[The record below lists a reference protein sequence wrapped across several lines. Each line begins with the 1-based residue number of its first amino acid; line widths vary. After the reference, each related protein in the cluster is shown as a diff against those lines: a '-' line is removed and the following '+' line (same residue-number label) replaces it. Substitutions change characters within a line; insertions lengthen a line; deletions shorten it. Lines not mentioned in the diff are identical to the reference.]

1 MLAMKYVY
9 GDYQDSSRHIM
20 FVLVCFISAILAVKE
35 YNIITQKEGI
45 KRLRDYSTEKNNL
58 LAEKN
63 KMLTVTMNNEIR
75 IATLSERNRIAREI
89 HDNVGHMLS
98 RAILQL
104 GAIMTVY
111 RKDTIYDN
119 LVPIKY
125 SLDTAMNNIRESVH
139 DLHKD
144 GFNVKE
150 TAESILSALGNYDID
165 PDFEAEIE
173 ALMEKKHYDM
183 VFTVN
188 YFALISNTCQ
198 KMGVKYVSW
207 TCDNPLISM
216 YHISVFNDCNYIFT
230 FDKTNYLEFKEMGV
244 KHIWYLPLAVDVDRI
259 DMILQKSEDS
269 VKYRGDIAFVGSLYE
284 RNSYDKIKNRLPE
297 YLRGYFDAVM
307 EAQLNISGANIVE
320 PMLTT
325 NILEQLQEYFQLEKS
340 EGSFSDLG
348 LIFQT
353 TVLGFKIAEIERRRA
368 LIELSKHYRV
378 NVYSNSD
385 VSDLLRIQYCGS
397 VDYWSEMPKV
407 FRMSKINL
415 NFTIPNIKSG
425 IPLRIWDVLGCGGFL
440 LTNYQAEI
448 PYYFKEGED
457 LVCFDGL
464 EDLCEKVG
472 YYLEHEEERK
482 RIAWNGYHK
491 VREKHSYIE
500 RIHTILDT
508 VAGEDA
514 K

>member
-1 MLAMKYVY
+1 M
-9 GDYQDSSRHIM
+9 HILM
-20 FVLVCFISAILAVKE
+20 YRWKA
-35 YNIITQKEGI
+35 YNY
-45 KRLRDYSTEKNNL
+45 RDIEQTFLLLGHTVDNIEQELGSYDVSPEFERVIEEK
-58 LAEKN
+58 
-63 KMLTVTMNNEIR
+63 IR
-75 IATLSERNRIAREI
+75 GT
-89 HDNVGHMLS
+89 
-98 RAILQL
+98 
-104 GAIMTVY
+104 
-111 RKDTIYDN
+111 
-119 LVPIKY
+119 
-125 SLDTAMNNIRESVH
+125 
-139 DLHKD
+139 
-144 GFNVKE
+144 
-150 TAESILSALGNYDID
+150 
-165 PDFEAEIE
+165 
-173 ALMEKKHYDM
+173 HYDM

-188 YFALISNTCQ
+188 YFPLISNVCERT
-198 KMGVKYVSW
+198 GVKYVSW

-216 YHISVFNDCNYIFT
+216 YHESVFHDCNYIFT
-230 FDKTNYLEFKEMGV
+230 FDKTNYLEFRGMGV
-244 KHIWYLPLAVDVDRI
+244 KHIWYLPLAVDTERMDALLGAPEEAGRWKAAQ
-259 DMILQKSEDS
+259 DPEMR
-269 VKYRGDIAFVGSLYE
+269 KYRGDVAFVGSLYE

-368 LIELSKHYRV
+368 LIELSKHYKV

-385 VSDLLRIQYCGS
+385 VSDLLQIQYCGS

-482 RIAWNGYHK
+482 RIAWNGYRK

-500 RIHTILDT
+500 RIRTILDT

>member
-1 MLAMKYVY
+1 M
-9 GDYQDSSRHIM
+9 HILM
-20 FVLVCFISAILAVKE
+20 YRWKA
-35 YNIITQKEGI
+35 YNY
-45 KRLRDYSTEKNNL
+45 RDIEQTFLLLGHTVDNIEQELGSYDVSPEFERVIEEK
-58 LAEKN
+58 
-63 KMLTVTMNNEIR
+63 IR
-75 IATLSERNRIAREI
+75 GT
-89 HDNVGHMLS
+89 
-98 RAILQL
+98 
-104 GAIMTVY
+104 
-111 RKDTIYDN
+111 
-119 LVPIKY
+119 
-125 SLDTAMNNIRESVH
+125 
-139 DLHKD
+139 
-144 GFNVKE
+144 
-150 TAESILSALGNYDID
+150 
-165 PDFEAEIE
+165 
-173 ALMEKKHYDM
+173 HYDM

-188 YFALISNTCQ
+188 YFPLISNVCERT
-198 KMGVKYVSW
+198 GVNYVSW

-216 YHISVFNDCNYIFT
+216 YHESVFHACNYIFT
-230 FDKTNYLEFKEMGV
+230 FDKTNYLEFRGMGV
-244 KHIWYLPLAVDVDRI
+244 KHIWYLPLAVDTERMDALLGAPEEAGRRKATQ
-259 DMILQKSEDS
+259 DPEMQ
-269 VKYRGDIAFVGSLYE
+269 KYRGDVAFVGSLYE

-320 PMLTT
+320 PMMTT

-368 LIELSKHYRV
+368 LIELSKHYKV

-482 RIAWNGYHK
+482 RIAWNGYRK

-500 RIHTILDT
+500 RIRTILDT

>member
-1 MLAMKYVY
+1 M
-9 GDYQDSSRHIM
+9 HILM
-20 FVLVCFISAILAVKE
+20 YRWKA
-35 YNIITQKEGI
+35 YNY
-45 KRLRDYSTEKNNL
+45 RDIEQTFLLLGHTVDNIEQELGSYDVSPEFERVIEEK
-58 LAEKN
+58 
-63 KMLTVTMNNEIR
+63 IR
-75 IATLSERNRIAREI
+75 GT
-89 HDNVGHMLS
+89 
-98 RAILQL
+98 
-104 GAIMTVY
+104 
-111 RKDTIYDN
+111 
-119 LVPIKY
+119 
-125 SLDTAMNNIRESVH
+125 
-139 DLHKD
+139 
-144 GFNVKE
+144 
-150 TAESILSALGNYDID
+150 
-165 PDFEAEIE
+165 
-173 ALMEKKHYDM
+173 HYDM

-188 YFALISNTCQ
+188 YFPLISNVCERT
-198 KMGVKYVSW
+198 GVKYVSW

-216 YHISVFNDCNYIFT
+216 YHESVFHDCNYIFT
-230 FDKTNYLEFKEMGV
+230 FDKTNYLEFREMGV
-244 KHIWYLPLAVDVDRI
+244 KHIWYLPLAVDTERMDALLGVPEEVGRWKVAQDPE
-259 DMILQKSEDS
+259 MQ
-269 VKYRGDIAFVGSLYE
+269 KYRGDVAFVGSLYE

-368 LIELSKHYRV
+368 LIELSKHYKV
-378 NVYSNSD
+378 NVYSNSN

-457 LVCFDGL
+457 LVCFDSL

-482 RIAWNGYHK
+482 RIAWNGYRK

-500 RIHTILDT
+500 RIRTILDT
-508 VAGEDA
+508 VACEDA

>member
-1 MLAMKYVY
+1 M
-9 GDYQDSSRHIM
+9 HILM
-20 FVLVCFISAILAVKE
+20 YRWKA
-35 YNIITQKEGI
+35 YNY
-45 KRLRDYSTEKNNL
+45 RDIEQTFLLLGHTVDNIEQELGSYDVSPEFERVIEEK
-58 LAEKN
+58 
-63 KMLTVTMNNEIR
+63 IR
-75 IATLSERNRIAREI
+75 GT
-89 HDNVGHMLS
+89 
-98 RAILQL
+98 
-104 GAIMTVY
+104 
-111 RKDTIYDN
+111 
-119 LVPIKY
+119 
-125 SLDTAMNNIRESVH
+125 
-139 DLHKD
+139 
-144 GFNVKE
+144 
-150 TAESILSALGNYDID
+150 
-165 PDFEAEIE
+165 
-173 ALMEKKHYDM
+173 HYDM

-188 YFALISNTCQ
+188 YFPLISNVCERT
-198 KMGVKYVSW
+198 GVKYVSW

-216 YHISVFNDCNYIFT
+216 YHESVFHACNYIFT
-230 FDKTNYLEFKEMGV
+230 FDKTNYLEFRGMGV
-244 KHIWYLPLAVDVDRI
+244 KHIWYLPLAVDTKRMDALLGAPEKAERRNATQ
-259 DMILQKSEDS
+259 DSEMQ
-269 VKYRGDIAFVGSLYE
+269 KYRGDVAFVGSLYE

-368 LIELSKHYRV
+368 LIELSKHYKV

-482 RIAWNGYHK
+482 RIAWNGYRK

>member
-1 MLAMKYVY
+1 M
-9 GDYQDSSRHIM
+9 HILM
-20 FVLVCFISAILAVKE
+20 YRWKA
-35 YNIITQKEGI
+35 YNY
-45 KRLRDYSTEKNNL
+45 RDIEQTFLLLGYTVDNIEQELGSYDVSPEFERVIEEK
-58 LAEKN
+58 
-63 KMLTVTMNNEIR
+63 IR
-75 IATLSERNRIAREI
+75 GT
-89 HDNVGHMLS
+89 
-98 RAILQL
+98 
-104 GAIMTVY
+104 
-111 RKDTIYDN
+111 
-119 LVPIKY
+119 
-125 SLDTAMNNIRESVH
+125 
-139 DLHKD
+139 
-144 GFNVKE
+144 
-150 TAESILSALGNYDID
+150 
-165 PDFEAEIE
+165 
-173 ALMEKKHYDM
+173 HYDM

-188 YFALISNTCQ
+188 YFPLISNVCERT
-198 KMGVKYVSW
+198 GVKYVSW

-216 YHISVFNDCNYIFT
+216 YHESVFHDCNYIFT
-230 FDKTNYLEFKEMGV
+230 FDKTNYLEFRGMGV
-244 KHIWYLPLAVDVDRI
+244 KHIWYLPLAVDTERMDALLGAPEEVRTAGAAHEGMKTAGTVPEEIGTAESVPAEIGKAGRRKAAQD
-259 DMILQKSEDS
+259 SEMR
-269 VKYRGDIAFVGSLYE
+269 KYRGDVAFVGSLYE

-368 LIELSKHYRV
+368 LIELSKHYKV

-385 VSDLLRIQYCGS
+385 VSDLLRIQYCGL

-457 LVCFDGL
+457 LVCFDSL

-482 RIAWNGYHK
+482 RIAWNGYRK

-500 RIHTILDT
+500 RIRTILDT
-508 VAGEDA
+508 VACEDA

>member
-1 MLAMKYVY
+1 M
-9 GDYQDSSRHIM
+9 HILM
-20 FVLVCFISAILAVKE
+20 YRWKA
-35 YNIITQKEGI
+35 YNY
-45 KRLRDYSTEKNNL
+45 RDIEQTFLLLGHTVDNIEQGLGSYDVSPEFERVIEEK
-58 LAEKN
+58 
-63 KMLTVTMNNEIR
+63 IR
-75 IATLSERNRIAREI
+75 GT
-89 HDNVGHMLS
+89 
-98 RAILQL
+98 
-104 GAIMTVY
+104 
-111 RKDTIYDN
+111 
-119 LVPIKY
+119 
-125 SLDTAMNNIRESVH
+125 
-139 DLHKD
+139 
-144 GFNVKE
+144 
-150 TAESILSALGNYDID
+150 
-165 PDFEAEIE
+165 
-173 ALMEKKHYDM
+173 HYDM

-188 YFALISNTCQ
+188 YFPLISNVCERT
-198 KMGVKYVSW
+198 GVNYVSW

-216 YHISVFNDCNYIFT
+216 YHESVFHDCNYIFT
-230 FDKTNYLEFKEMGV
+230 FDKTNYLEFRGMGV
-244 KHIWYLPLAVDVDRI
+244 KHIWYLPLAVDTERMDALLGAPEEAGRRNAT
-259 DMILQKSEDS
+259 QDS
-269 VKYRGDIAFVGSLYE
+269 KMRKYRGDVAFVGSLYE

>member
-1 MLAMKYVY
+1 M
-9 GDYQDSSRHIM
+9 HILM
-20 FVLVCFISAILAVKE
+20 YRWKA
-35 YNIITQKEGI
+35 YNY
-45 KRLRDYSTEKNNL
+45 RDIEQTFLLLGHTVDNIEQELGSYDVSPEFERVIEEK
-58 LAEKN
+58 
-63 KMLTVTMNNEIR
+63 IR
-75 IATLSERNRIAREI
+75 GT
-89 HDNVGHMLS
+89 
-98 RAILQL
+98 
-104 GAIMTVY
+104 
-111 RKDTIYDN
+111 
-119 LVPIKY
+119 
-125 SLDTAMNNIRESVH
+125 
-139 DLHKD
+139 
-144 GFNVKE
+144 
-150 TAESILSALGNYDID
+150 
-165 PDFEAEIE
+165 
-173 ALMEKKHYDM
+173 HYDM

-188 YFALISNTCQ
+188 YFPLISNVCERT
-198 KMGVKYVSW
+198 GVNYVSW

-216 YHISVFNDCNYIFT
+216 YHESVFHDCNYIFT
-230 FDKTNYLEFKEMGV
+230 FDKTNYLEFRGMGV
-244 KHIWYLPLAVDVDRI
+244 KHIWYLPLAVDTERMDALLGAPEEAGRRNATQ
-259 DMILQKSEDS
+259 DPEMR
-269 VKYRGDIAFVGSLYE
+269 KYRGDVAFVGSLYE

-368 LIELSKHYRV
+368 LIELSKHYKV

-457 LVCFDGL
+457 LVCFDSL

-482 RIAWNGYHK
+482 RIAWNGYRK

-508 VAGEDA
+508 VACEDA

>member
-1 MLAMKYVY
+1 M
-9 GDYQDSSRHIM
+9 HILM
-20 FVLVCFISAILAVKE
+20 YRWKA
-35 YNIITQKEGI
+35 YNY
-45 KRLRDYSTEKNNL
+45 RDIEQTFLLLGHTVDNIEQELGSYDVSPEFERVIEEK
-58 LAEKN
+58 
-63 KMLTVTMNNEIR
+63 IR
-75 IATLSERNRIAREI
+75 GT
-89 HDNVGHMLS
+89 
-98 RAILQL
+98 
-104 GAIMTVY
+104 
-111 RKDTIYDN
+111 
-119 LVPIKY
+119 
-125 SLDTAMNNIRESVH
+125 
-139 DLHKD
+139 
-144 GFNVKE
+144 
-150 TAESILSALGNYDID
+150 
-165 PDFEAEIE
+165 
-173 ALMEKKHYDM
+173 HYDM

-188 YFALISNTCQ
+188 YFPVISNVCERT
-198 KMGVKYVSW
+198 GVKYVSW

-216 YHISVFNDCNYIFT
+216 YHESVFHDCNYIFT
-230 FDKTNYLEFKEMGV
+230 FDKTNYLEFRGMGV
-244 KHIWYLPLAVDVDRI
+244 KHIWYLPLAVDTERMDALLGAPEKAGRRKAAQ
-259 DMILQKSEDS
+259 DPEMQ
-269 VKYRGDIAFVGSLYE
+269 KYRGDVAFVGSLYE

-320 PMLTT
+320 PMMTT

-368 LIELSKHYRV
+368 LIELSKHYKV

-482 RIAWNGYHK
+482 RIAWNGYRK

-500 RIHTILDT
+500 RIRTILDT

>member
-1 MLAMKYVY
+1 M
-9 GDYQDSSRHIM
+9 HILM
-20 FVLVCFISAILAVKE
+20 YRWKA
-35 YNIITQKEGI
+35 YNY
-45 KRLRDYSTEKNNL
+45 RDIEQTFLLLGHTVDNIEQELGSYDVSPEFERVIEEK
-58 LAEKN
+58 
-63 KMLTVTMNNEIR
+63 IR
-75 IATLSERNRIAREI
+75 GT
-89 HDNVGHMLS
+89 
-98 RAILQL
+98 
-104 GAIMTVY
+104 
-111 RKDTIYDN
+111 
-119 LVPIKY
+119 
-125 SLDTAMNNIRESVH
+125 
-139 DLHKD
+139 
-144 GFNVKE
+144 
-150 TAESILSALGNYDID
+150 
-165 PDFEAEIE
+165 
-173 ALMEKKHYDM
+173 HYDM

-188 YFALISNTCQ
+188 YFPLISNVCERT
-198 KMGVKYVSW
+198 GVKYISW

-216 YHISVFNDCNYIFT
+216 YHESVFHACNYIFT
-230 FDKTNYLEFKEMGV
+230 FDKTNYLEFRGMGV
-244 KHIWYLPLAVDVDRI
+244 KHIWYLPLAVDTERMDALLGAPEEVGRWKVAQDPE
-259 DMILQKSEDS
+259 MQ
-269 VKYRGDIAFVGSLYE
+269 KYRGDVAFVGSLYE

-368 LIELSKHYRV
+368 RIELSKHYRV

-482 RIAWNGYHK
+482 RIAWNGYRK

-500 RIHTILDT
+500 RIRTILDT
-508 VAGEDA
+508 VACEDA

>member
-1 MLAMKYVY
+1 M
-9 GDYQDSSRHIM
+9 HILM
-20 FVLVCFISAILAVKE
+20 YRWKA
-35 YNIITQKEGI
+35 YNY
-45 KRLRDYSTEKNNL
+45 RDIEQTFLLLGHTVDNIEQELGSYDVSPEFERVIEEK
-58 LAEKN
+58 
-63 KMLTVTMNNEIR
+63 IR
-75 IATLSERNRIAREI
+75 GT
-89 HDNVGHMLS
+89 
-98 RAILQL
+98 
-104 GAIMTVY
+104 
-111 RKDTIYDN
+111 
-119 LVPIKY
+119 
-125 SLDTAMNNIRESVH
+125 
-139 DLHKD
+139 
-144 GFNVKE
+144 
-150 TAESILSALGNYDID
+150 
-165 PDFEAEIE
+165 
-173 ALMEKKHYDM
+173 HYDM

-188 YFALISNTCQ
+188 YFPLISNVCERT
-198 KMGVKYVSW
+198 GVKYVSW

-216 YHISVFNDCNYIFT
+216 YHESVFHACNYIFT
-230 FDKTNYLEFKEMGV
+230 FDKTNYLEFRGMGV
-244 KHIWYLPLAVDVDRI
+244 KHIWYLPLAVDTERMDALLGAPEKPERRNATQ
-259 DMILQKSEDS
+259 DSEMR
-269 VKYRGDIAFVGSLYE
+269 KYRGDVAFVGSLYE

-448 PYYFKEGED
+448 PYYFKEGEN
-457 LVCFDGL
+457 LVCFDSL

-482 RIAWNGYHK
+482 RIAWNGYRK

-500 RIHTILDT
+500 RIRTILDT
-508 VAGEDA
+508 VACEDA

>member
-1 MLAMKYVY
+1 M
-9 GDYQDSSRHIM
+9 HILM
-20 FVLVCFISAILAVKE
+20 YRWKA
-35 YNIITQKEGI
+35 YNY
-45 KRLRDYSTEKNNL
+45 RDIEQTFLLLGHTVDNIEQELGSYDVSPEFERVIEEK
-58 LAEKN
+58 
-63 KMLTVTMNNEIR
+63 IR
-75 IATLSERNRIAREI
+75 GT
-89 HDNVGHMLS
+89 
-98 RAILQL
+98 
-104 GAIMTVY
+104 
-111 RKDTIYDN
+111 
-119 LVPIKY
+119 
-125 SLDTAMNNIRESVH
+125 
-139 DLHKD
+139 
-144 GFNVKE
+144 
-150 TAESILSALGNYDID
+150 
-165 PDFEAEIE
+165 
-173 ALMEKKHYDM
+173 HYDM

-188 YFALISNTCQ
+188 YFPLISNVCERT
-198 KMGVKYVSW
+198 GVKYVSW

-216 YHISVFNDCNYIFT
+216 YHESVFHDCNYIFT
-230 FDKTNYLEFKEMGV
+230 FDKTNYLEFRGMGV
-244 KHIWYLPLAVDVDRI
+244 KHIWYLPLAVDTERMDALLGVPEEVGRWKVAQDPE
-259 DMILQKSEDS
+259 MQ
-269 VKYRGDIAFVGSLYE
+269 KYRGDVAFVGSLYE
-284 RNSYDKIKNRLPE
+284 RNSYDKIKSRLPE

-368 LIELSKHYRV
+368 LIELSKHYKV

-500 RIHTILDT
+500 RIRTILDT

>member
-1 MLAMKYVY
+1 MHLLMYRWKA
-9 GDYQDSSRHIM
+9 
-20 FVLVCFISAILAVKE
+20 
-35 YNIITQKEGI
+35 YNY
-45 KRLRDYSTEKNNL
+45 RDIEQTFLLLGYTVDNIEQELGSYDVSPEFERVIEEK
-58 LAEKN
+58 
-63 KMLTVTMNNEIR
+63 IR
-75 IATLSERNRIAREI
+75 GT
-89 HDNVGHMLS
+89 
-98 RAILQL
+98 
-104 GAIMTVY
+104 
-111 RKDTIYDN
+111 
-119 LVPIKY
+119 
-125 SLDTAMNNIRESVH
+125 
-139 DLHKD
+139 
-144 GFNVKE
+144 
-150 TAESILSALGNYDID
+150 
-165 PDFEAEIE
+165 
-173 ALMEKKHYDM
+173 HYDM

-188 YFALISNTCQ
+188 YFPLISNVCERT
-198 KMGVKYVSW
+198 GVKYVSW

-216 YHISVFNDCNYIFT
+216 YHESVFHDCNYIFT
-230 FDKTNYLEFKEMGV
+230 FDKTNYLEFRGMGV
-244 KHIWYLPLAVDVDRI
+244 KHIWYLPLAVDTERMDALLGAPEEVRTAGAAHEGMKTAGTVPEEIGTAESVPAEIGKAGRRKAAQD
-259 DMILQKSEDS
+259 SEMR
-269 VKYRGDIAFVGSLYE
+269 KYRGDVAFVGSLYE

-368 LIELSKHYRV
+368 LIELSKHYKV

-448 PYYFKEGED
+448 PYSFKEGED
-457 LVCFDGL
+457 LVCFDSL

-482 RIAWNGYHK
+482 RIAWNGYRK

-500 RIHTILDT
+500 RIRTILDT
-508 VAGEDA
+508 VACEDA

>member
-1 MLAMKYVY
+1 M
-9 GDYQDSSRHIM
+9 HILM
-20 FVLVCFISAILAVKE
+20 YRWKA
-35 YNIITQKEGI
+35 YNY
-45 KRLRDYSTEKNNL
+45 RDIEQTFLLLGHTVDNIEQELGSYDVSPEFERVIEEK
-58 LAEKN
+58 
-63 KMLTVTMNNEIR
+63 IR
-75 IATLSERNRIAREI
+75 GT
-89 HDNVGHMLS
+89 
-98 RAILQL
+98 
-104 GAIMTVY
+104 
-111 RKDTIYDN
+111 
-119 LVPIKY
+119 
-125 SLDTAMNNIRESVH
+125 
-139 DLHKD
+139 
-144 GFNVKE
+144 
-150 TAESILSALGNYDID
+150 
-165 PDFEAEIE
+165 
-173 ALMEKKHYDM
+173 HYDM

-188 YFALISNTCQ
+188 YFPLISNVCERT
-198 KMGVKYVSW
+198 GVNYVSW

-216 YHISVFNDCNYIFT
+216 YHESVFHACNYIFT
-230 FDKTNYLEFKEMGV
+230 FDKTNYLEFRGMGV
-244 KHIWYLPLAVDVDRI
+244 KHIWYLPLAVDTERMDALLGAPEKAERWKVAQDPE
-259 DMILQKSEDS
+259 MQ
-269 VKYRGDIAFVGSLYE
+269 KYRGDVAFVGSLYE

-368 LIELSKHYRV
+368 LIELSKHYKV

-482 RIAWNGYHK
+482 RIAWNGYRK

-500 RIHTILDT
+500 RIRTILDT
-508 VAGEDA
+508 VAGADT

>member
-1 MLAMKYVY
+1 M
-9 GDYQDSSRHIM
+9 HILM
-20 FVLVCFISAILAVKE
+20 YRWKA
-35 YNIITQKEGI
+35 YNY
-45 KRLRDYSTEKNNL
+45 RDIEQTFLLLGHTVDNIEQELGSYDVSPEFERVIEEK
-58 LAEKN
+58 
-63 KMLTVTMNNEIR
+63 IR
-75 IATLSERNRIAREI
+75 GT
-89 HDNVGHMLS
+89 
-98 RAILQL
+98 
-104 GAIMTVY
+104 
-111 RKDTIYDN
+111 
-119 LVPIKY
+119 
-125 SLDTAMNNIRESVH
+125 
-139 DLHKD
+139 
-144 GFNVKE
+144 
-150 TAESILSALGNYDID
+150 
-165 PDFEAEIE
+165 
-173 ALMEKKHYDM
+173 HYDM

-188 YFALISNTCQ
+188 YFPLISNVCERT
-198 KMGVKYVSW
+198 GVKYVSW

-216 YHISVFNDCNYIFT
+216 YHESVFHDCNYT
-230 FDKTNYLEFKEMGV
+230 FDKTNYLEFREMGV
-244 KHIWYLPLAVDVDRI
+244 KHIWYLPLAVDTERMDALLGVPEEVGRWKVAQDPE
-259 DMILQKSEDS
+259 MQ
-269 VKYRGDIAFVGSLYE
+269 KYRGDVAFVGSLYE

>member
-1 MLAMKYVY
+1 M
-9 GDYQDSSRHIM
+9 HILM
-20 FVLVCFISAILAVKE
+20 YRWKA
-35 YNIITQKEGI
+35 YNY
-45 KRLRDYSTEKNNL
+45 RDIEQTFLLLGHTVDNIEQELGSYDVSPEFERVIEEK
-58 LAEKN
+58 
-63 KMLTVTMNNEIR
+63 IR
-75 IATLSERNRIAREI
+75 GT
-89 HDNVGHMLS
+89 
-98 RAILQL
+98 
-104 GAIMTVY
+104 
-111 RKDTIYDN
+111 
-119 LVPIKY
+119 
-125 SLDTAMNNIRESVH
+125 
-139 DLHKD
+139 
-144 GFNVKE
+144 
-150 TAESILSALGNYDID
+150 
-165 PDFEAEIE
+165 
-173 ALMEKKHYDM
+173 HYDM

-188 YFALISNTCQ
+188 YFPLISNVCERT
-198 KMGVKYVSW
+198 GVKYVSW

-216 YHISVFNDCNYIFT
+216 YHESVFHDCNYIFT
-230 FDKTNYLEFKEMGV
+230 FDKTNYLEFRGMGV
-244 KHIWYLPLAVDVDRI
+244 KHIWYLPLAVDTERMDALLGAPEEAGRWKAAQ
-259 DMILQKSEDS
+259 DPEMQ
-269 VKYRGDIAFVGSLYE
+269 KYRGDVAFVGSLYE

-482 RIAWNGYHK
+482 RIAWNGYRK

-508 VAGEDA
+508 VACEDA

>member
-1 MLAMKYVY
+1 M
-9 GDYQDSSRHIM
+9 HILM
-20 FVLVCFISAILAVKE
+20 YRWKA
-35 YNIITQKEGI
+35 YNY
-45 KRLRDYSTEKNNL
+45 RDIEQTFLLLGHTVDNIEQELGSYDVSPGFERVIEEK
-58 LAEKN
+58 
-63 KMLTVTMNNEIR
+63 IR
-75 IATLSERNRIAREI
+75 GT
-89 HDNVGHMLS
+89 
-98 RAILQL
+98 
-104 GAIMTVY
+104 
-111 RKDTIYDN
+111 
-119 LVPIKY
+119 
-125 SLDTAMNNIRESVH
+125 
-139 DLHKD
+139 
-144 GFNVKE
+144 
-150 TAESILSALGNYDID
+150 
-165 PDFEAEIE
+165 
-173 ALMEKKHYDM
+173 HYDM

-188 YFALISNTCQ
+188 YFPLISNVCERT
-198 KMGVKYVSW
+198 GVKYISW

-216 YHISVFNDCNYIFT
+216 YHESVFHACNYIFT
-230 FDKTNYLEFKEMGV
+230 FDKTNYLEFRGMGV
-244 KHIWYLPLAVDVDRI
+244 KHIWYLPLAVDTERMDALLGAPEKPERRNATQ
-259 DMILQKSEDS
+259 DSEMR
-269 VKYRGDIAFVGSLYE
+269 KYRGDVAFVGSLYE

-457 LVCFDGL
+457 LVCFDSL

-482 RIAWNGYHK
+482 RIAWNGYRK

-500 RIHTILDT
+500 RIRTILDT
-508 VAGEDA
+508 VACEDA

>member
-1 MLAMKYVY
+1 MTDRTGKKDKRM
-9 GDYQDSSRHIM
+9 DRSMHILM
-20 FVLVCFISAILAVKE
+20 YRWKA
-35 YNIITQKEGI
+35 YNY
-45 KRLRDYSTEKNNL
+45 RDIEQTFLLLGHTVDNIEQELGSYDVSPEFERVIEEK
-58 LAEKN
+58 
-63 KMLTVTMNNEIR
+63 IR
-75 IATLSERNRIAREI
+75 GT
-89 HDNVGHMLS
+89 
-98 RAILQL
+98 
-104 GAIMTVY
+104 
-111 RKDTIYDN
+111 
-119 LVPIKY
+119 
-125 SLDTAMNNIRESVH
+125 
-139 DLHKD
+139 
-144 GFNVKE
+144 
-150 TAESILSALGNYDID
+150 
-165 PDFEAEIE
+165 
-173 ALMEKKHYDM
+173 HYDM

-188 YFALISNTCQ
+188 YFPLISNVCERT
-198 KMGVKYVSW
+198 GVKYVSW

-216 YHISVFNDCNYIFT
+216 YHESVFHDCNYIFT
-230 FDKTNYLEFKEMGV
+230 FDKTNYLEFRGMGV
-244 KHIWYLPLAVDVDRI
+244 KHIWYLPLAVDTERMDALLGAPEGI
-259 DMILQKSEDS
+259 KTAES
-269 VKYRGDIAFVGSLYE
+269 VPEGTGEEKNREAAAVQDPEMQKYRGDVAFVGSLYE

-325 NILEQLQEYFQLEKS
+325 NILEQLQQYFQLEKS

-464 EDLCEKVG
+464 EDLCEKAG

-482 RIAWNGYHK
+482 RIAWNGYCK
-491 VREKHSYIE
+491 VRERHSYIE
-500 RIHTILDT
+500 RIRTILDT
-508 VAGEDA
+508 VACEAG

>member
-1 MLAMKYVY
+1 M
-9 GDYQDSSRHIM
+9 HILM
-20 FVLVCFISAILAVKE
+20 YRWKA
-35 YNIITQKEGI
+35 YNY
-45 KRLRDYSTEKNNL
+45 RDIEQTFLLLGHTVDNIEQELGSYDVSPEFERVIEEK
-58 LAEKN
+58 
-63 KMLTVTMNNEIR
+63 IR
-75 IATLSERNRIAREI
+75 GT
-89 HDNVGHMLS
+89 
-98 RAILQL
+98 
-104 GAIMTVY
+104 
-111 RKDTIYDN
+111 
-119 LVPIKY
+119 
-125 SLDTAMNNIRESVH
+125 
-139 DLHKD
+139 
-144 GFNVKE
+144 
-150 TAESILSALGNYDID
+150 
-165 PDFEAEIE
+165 
-173 ALMEKKHYDM
+173 HYDM

-188 YFALISNTCQ
+188 YFPLISNVCERT
-198 KMGVKYVSW
+198 GVKYVSW

-216 YHISVFNDCNYIFT
+216 YHESVFHACNYIFT
-230 FDKTNYLEFKEMGV
+230 FDKTNYLEFRGMGV
-244 KHIWYLPLAVDVDRI
+244 KHIWYLPLAVDTERMDALLGAPEEAGRWKAAQ
-259 DMILQKSEDS
+259 DPEMR
-269 VKYRGDIAFVGSLYE
+269 KYRGDVAFVGSLYE

-457 LVCFDGL
+457 LVCFDSL

-472 YYLEHEEERK
+472 YYLDHEEERK
-482 RIAWNGYHK
+482 RIAWNGYRK

>member
-1 MLAMKYVY
+1 M
-9 GDYQDSSRHIM
+9 HILM
-20 FVLVCFISAILAVKE
+20 YRWKA
-35 YNIITQKEGI
+35 YNY
-45 KRLRDYSTEKNNL
+45 RDIEQTFLLLGHTVDNIEQELGSYDVSPEFERVIEEK
-58 LAEKN
+58 
-63 KMLTVTMNNEIR
+63 IR
-75 IATLSERNRIAREI
+75 GT
-89 HDNVGHMLS
+89 
-98 RAILQL
+98 
-104 GAIMTVY
+104 
-111 RKDTIYDN
+111 
-119 LVPIKY
+119 
-125 SLDTAMNNIRESVH
+125 
-139 DLHKD
+139 
-144 GFNVKE
+144 
-150 TAESILSALGNYDID
+150 
-165 PDFEAEIE
+165 
-173 ALMEKKHYDM
+173 HYDM

-188 YFALISNTCQ
+188 YFPLISNVCERT
-198 KMGVKYVSW
+198 GVKYVSW

-216 YHISVFNDCNYIFT
+216 YHESVFHACNYIFT
-230 FDKTNYLEFKEMGV
+230 FDKTNYLEFRGMGV
-244 KHIWYLPLAVDVDRI
+244 KHIWYLPLAVDTERMDALLGAPEKPERRNATQ
-259 DMILQKSEDS
+259 DSEMR
-269 VKYRGDIAFVGSLYE
+269 KYRGDVAFVGSLYE

-348 LIFQT
+348 LILQT

>member
-1 MLAMKYVY
+1 M
-9 GDYQDSSRHIM
+9 HILM
-20 FVLVCFISAILAVKE
+20 YRWKA
-35 YNIITQKEGI
+35 YNY
-45 KRLRDYSTEKNNL
+45 RDIEQTFLLLGHTVDNIEQELGSYDVSPEFERVIEEK
-58 LAEKN
+58 
-63 KMLTVTMNNEIR
+63 IR
-75 IATLSERNRIAREI
+75 GT
-89 HDNVGHMLS
+89 
-98 RAILQL
+98 
-104 GAIMTVY
+104 
-111 RKDTIYDN
+111 
-119 LVPIKY
+119 
-125 SLDTAMNNIRESVH
+125 
-139 DLHKD
+139 
-144 GFNVKE
+144 
-150 TAESILSALGNYDID
+150 
-165 PDFEAEIE
+165 
-173 ALMEKKHYDM
+173 HYDM

-188 YFALISNTCQ
+188 YFPLISNVCERT
-198 KMGVKYVSW
+198 GVKYISW

-216 YHISVFNDCNYIFT
+216 YHESVFHACNYIFT
-230 FDKTNYLEFKEMGV
+230 FDKTNYLEFRGMGV
-244 KHIWYLPLAVDVDRI
+244 KHIWYLPLAVDTERMDALLGAPEEAGRWKAAQ
-259 DMILQKSEDS
+259 DPEMR
-269 VKYRGDIAFVGSLYE
+269 KYRGDVAFVGSLYE

-385 VSDLLRIQYCGS
+385 VSDLLRIQYCGA

>member
-1 MLAMKYVY
+1 M
-9 GDYQDSSRHIM
+9 HILM
-20 FVLVCFISAILAVKE
+20 YRWKA
-35 YNIITQKEGI
+35 YNY
-45 KRLRDYSTEKNNL
+45 RDIEQTFLLLGHTVDNIEQELGSYDVSPEFERVIEEK
-58 LAEKN
+58 
-63 KMLTVTMNNEIR
+63 IR
-75 IATLSERNRIAREI
+75 GT
-89 HDNVGHMLS
+89 
-98 RAILQL
+98 
-104 GAIMTVY
+104 
-111 RKDTIYDN
+111 
-119 LVPIKY
+119 
-125 SLDTAMNNIRESVH
+125 
-139 DLHKD
+139 
-144 GFNVKE
+144 
-150 TAESILSALGNYDID
+150 
-165 PDFEAEIE
+165 
-173 ALMEKKHYDM
+173 HYDM

-188 YFALISNTCQ
+188 YFPLISNVCERT
-198 KMGVKYVSW
+198 GVNYVSW

-216 YHISVFNDCNYIFT
+216 YHESVFHDCNYIFT
-230 FDKTNYLEFKEMGV
+230 FDKTNYLEFRGMGV
-244 KHIWYLPLAVDVDRI
+244 KHIWYLPLAVDTERMDALLGAPEKAGRRKVAQDPE
-259 DMILQKSEDS
+259 MQ
-269 VKYRGDIAFVGSLYE
+269 KYRGDVAFVGSLYE

-482 RIAWNGYHK
+482 RIAWNGYRK

-500 RIHTILDT
+500 RIRTILDT

>member
-1 MLAMKYVY
+1 M
-9 GDYQDSSRHIM
+9 HILM
-20 FVLVCFISAILAVKE
+20 YRWKA
-35 YNIITQKEGI
+35 YNY
-45 KRLRDYSTEKNNL
+45 RDIEQTFLLLGHTVDNIEQELGSYDVSPEFERVIEEK
-58 LAEKN
+58 
-63 KMLTVTMNNEIR
+63 IR
-75 IATLSERNRIAREI
+75 GT
-89 HDNVGHMLS
+89 
-98 RAILQL
+98 
-104 GAIMTVY
+104 
-111 RKDTIYDN
+111 
-119 LVPIKY
+119 
-125 SLDTAMNNIRESVH
+125 
-139 DLHKD
+139 
-144 GFNVKE
+144 
-150 TAESILSALGNYDID
+150 
-165 PDFEAEIE
+165 
-173 ALMEKKHYDM
+173 HYDM

-188 YFALISNTCQ
+188 YFPLISNVCERT
-198 KMGVKYVSW
+198 GVKYVSW

-216 YHISVFNDCNYIFT
+216 YHESVFHACNYIFT
-230 FDKTNYLEFKEMGV
+230 FDKTNYLEFRGMGV
-244 KHIWYLPLAVDVDRI
+244 KHIWYLPLAVDTERMDALLGAPEKPERRNATQ
-259 DMILQKSEDS
+259 DSEMR
-269 VKYRGDIAFVGSLYE
+269 KYRGDVAFVGSLYE

-368 LIELSKHYRV
+368 LIELSKHYKV

-457 LVCFDGL
+457 LVCFDSL

-482 RIAWNGYHK
+482 RIAWNGYRK
-491 VREKHSYIE
+491 VREKHTYIE

-508 VAGEDA
+508 VACEDA

>member
-1 MLAMKYVY
+1 M
-9 GDYQDSSRHIM
+9 HILM
-20 FVLVCFISAILAVKE
+20 YRWKA
-35 YNIITQKEGI
+35 YNY
-45 KRLRDYSTEKNNL
+45 RDIEQTFLLLGHTVDNIEQELGSYDVSPEFERVIEEK
-58 LAEKN
+58 
-63 KMLTVTMNNEIR
+63 IR
-75 IATLSERNRIAREI
+75 GT
-89 HDNVGHMLS
+89 
-98 RAILQL
+98 
-104 GAIMTVY
+104 
-111 RKDTIYDN
+111 
-119 LVPIKY
+119 
-125 SLDTAMNNIRESVH
+125 
-139 DLHKD
+139 
-144 GFNVKE
+144 
-150 TAESILSALGNYDID
+150 
-165 PDFEAEIE
+165 
-173 ALMEKKHYDM
+173 HYDM

-188 YFALISNTCQ
+188 YFPLISNVCERT
-198 KMGVKYVSW
+198 GVKYVSW

-216 YHISVFNDCNYIFT
+216 YHESVFHACNYIFT
-230 FDKTNYLEFKEMGV
+230 FDKTNYLEFRGMGV
-244 KHIWYLPLAVDVDRI
+244 KHIWYLPLAVDTERMDALLGAPEEAGRWKAAQ
-259 DMILQKSEDS
+259 DPEMR
-269 VKYRGDIAFVGSLYE
+269 KYRGDVAFVGSLYE

-368 LIELSKHYRV
+368 LIELSKHYKV

-385 VSDLLRIQYCGS
+385 VSDLLQIQYCGS

-500 RIHTILDT
+500 RIRTILDT

>member
-1 MLAMKYVY
+1 M
-9 GDYQDSSRHIM
+9 HILM
-20 FVLVCFISAILAVKE
+20 YRWKA
-35 YNIITQKEGI
+35 YNY
-45 KRLRDYSTEKNNL
+45 RDIEQTFLLLGHTVDNIEQELGSYDVSPEFERVIEEK
-58 LAEKN
+58 
-63 KMLTVTMNNEIR
+63 IR
-75 IATLSERNRIAREI
+75 GT
-89 HDNVGHMLS
+89 
-98 RAILQL
+98 
-104 GAIMTVY
+104 
-111 RKDTIYDN
+111 
-119 LVPIKY
+119 
-125 SLDTAMNNIRESVH
+125 
-139 DLHKD
+139 
-144 GFNVKE
+144 
-150 TAESILSALGNYDID
+150 
-165 PDFEAEIE
+165 
-173 ALMEKKHYDM
+173 HYDM

-188 YFALISNTCQ
+188 YFPLISNVCERT
-198 KMGVKYVSW
+198 GVKYVSW

-216 YHISVFNDCNYIFT
+216 YHESVFHDCNYIFT
-230 FDKTNYLEFKEMGV
+230 FDKTNYLEFRGMGV
-244 KHIWYLPLAVDVDRI
+244 KHIWYLPLAVDTERMDALLGAPEEAGRWKVAQDPE
-259 DMILQKSEDS
+259 MQ
-269 VKYRGDIAFVGSLYE
+269 KYRGDVAFVGSLYE

-457 LVCFDGL
+457 LVCFDSL

-482 RIAWNGYHK
+482 RIAWNGYRK

-500 RIHTILDT
+500 RIRTILDT
-508 VAGEDA
+508 VACEDA

>member
-1 MLAMKYVY
+1 M
-9 GDYQDSSRHIM
+9 HILM
-20 FVLVCFISAILAVKE
+20 YRWKA
-35 YNIITQKEGI
+35 YNY
-45 KRLRDYSTEKNNL
+45 RDIEQTFLLLGHTVDNIEQELGSYDVSPEFERVIEEK
-58 LAEKN
+58 
-63 KMLTVTMNNEIR
+63 IR
-75 IATLSERNRIAREI
+75 GT
-89 HDNVGHMLS
+89 
-98 RAILQL
+98 
-104 GAIMTVY
+104 
-111 RKDTIYDN
+111 
-119 LVPIKY
+119 
-125 SLDTAMNNIRESVH
+125 
-139 DLHKD
+139 
-144 GFNVKE
+144 
-150 TAESILSALGNYDID
+150 
-165 PDFEAEIE
+165 
-173 ALMEKKHYDM
+173 HYDM

-188 YFALISNTCQ
+188 YFPLISNVCERT
-198 KMGVKYVSW
+198 GVKYVSW

-216 YHISVFNDCNYIFT
+216 YHESVFHDCNYIFT
-230 FDKTNYLEFKEMGV
+230 FDKTNYLEFRGMGV
-244 KHIWYLPLAVDVDRI
+244 KHIWYLPLAVDTERMDALLGAPEEAGRRKAAQ
-259 DMILQKSEDS
+259 DTEMQ
-269 VKYRGDIAFVGSLYE
+269 KYRGDVAFVGRLYE

-368 LIELSKHYRV
+368 LIELSKHYKV

-457 LVCFDGL
+457 LVCFDSL

-482 RIAWNGYHK
+482 RIAWNGYRK

>member
-1 MLAMKYVY
+1 M
-9 GDYQDSSRHIM
+9 HILM
-20 FVLVCFISAILAVKE
+20 YRWKA
-35 YNIITQKEGI
+35 YNY
-45 KRLRDYSTEKNNL
+45 RDIEQTFLLLGHTVDNIEQELGSYDVSPEFERVIEEK
-58 LAEKN
+58 
-63 KMLTVTMNNEIR
+63 IR
-75 IATLSERNRIAREI
+75 GT
-89 HDNVGHMLS
+89 
-98 RAILQL
+98 
-104 GAIMTVY
+104 
-111 RKDTIYDN
+111 
-119 LVPIKY
+119 
-125 SLDTAMNNIRESVH
+125 
-139 DLHKD
+139 
-144 GFNVKE
+144 
-150 TAESILSALGNYDID
+150 
-165 PDFEAEIE
+165 
-173 ALMEKKHYDM
+173 HYDM

-188 YFALISNTCQ
+188 YFPLISNVCERT
-198 KMGVKYVSW
+198 GVKYISW

-216 YHISVFNDCNYIFT
+216 YHESVFHACNYIFT
-230 FDKTNYLEFKEMGV
+230 FDKTNYLEFRGMGV
-244 KHIWYLPLAVDVDRI
+244 KHIWYLPLAVDTERMDALLGAPEEAGRWKAAQ
-259 DMILQKSEDS
+259 DPEMR
-269 VKYRGDIAFVGSLYE
+269 KYRGDVAFVGSLYE

-448 PYYFKEGED
+448 PYYFNEGED

-482 RIAWNGYHK
+482 RIAWNGYRK

-500 RIHTILDT
+500 RIRTILDT
-508 VAGEDA
+508 VACEDA

>member
-1 MLAMKYVY
+1 M
-9 GDYQDSSRHIM
+9 HILM
-20 FVLVCFISAILAVKE
+20 YRWKA
-35 YNIITQKEGI
+35 YNY
-45 KRLRDYSTEKNNL
+45 RDIEQTFLLLGHTVDNIEQELGSYDVSPEFERVIEEK
-58 LAEKN
+58 
-63 KMLTVTMNNEIR
+63 IR
-75 IATLSERNRIAREI
+75 GT
-89 HDNVGHMLS
+89 
-98 RAILQL
+98 
-104 GAIMTVY
+104 
-111 RKDTIYDN
+111 
-119 LVPIKY
+119 
-125 SLDTAMNNIRESVH
+125 
-139 DLHKD
+139 
-144 GFNVKE
+144 
-150 TAESILSALGNYDID
+150 
-165 PDFEAEIE
+165 
-173 ALMEKKHYDM
+173 HYDM

-188 YFALISNTCQ
+188 YFPLISNVCERT
-198 KMGVKYVSW
+198 GVKYVSW

-216 YHISVFNDCNYIFT
+216 YHESVFHDCNYIFT
-230 FDKTNYLEFKEMGV
+230 FDKTNYLEFRGMGV
-244 KHIWYLPLAVDVDRI
+244 KHIWYLPLAVDTERMDALLGVPEEVGRWKVAQDPE
-259 DMILQKSEDS
+259 MQ
-269 VKYRGDIAFVGSLYE
+269 KYRGDVAFVGSLYE

-368 LIELSKHYRV
+368 LIELSKHYKV

-482 RIAWNGYHK
+482 RIAWNGYRK

-500 RIHTILDT
+500 RIRTILDT

>member
-1 MLAMKYVY
+1 M
-9 GDYQDSSRHIM
+9 HILM
-20 FVLVCFISAILAVKE
+20 YRWKA
-35 YNIITQKEGI
+35 YNY
-45 KRLRDYSTEKNNL
+45 RDIEQTFLLLGHTVDNIEQELGSYDVSPEFERVIEEK
-58 LAEKN
+58 
-63 KMLTVTMNNEIR
+63 IR
-75 IATLSERNRIAREI
+75 GT
-89 HDNVGHMLS
+89 
-98 RAILQL
+98 
-104 GAIMTVY
+104 
-111 RKDTIYDN
+111 
-119 LVPIKY
+119 
-125 SLDTAMNNIRESVH
+125 
-139 DLHKD
+139 
-144 GFNVKE
+144 
-150 TAESILSALGNYDID
+150 
-165 PDFEAEIE
+165 
-173 ALMEKKHYDM
+173 HYDM

-188 YFALISNTCQ
+188 YFPLISNVCERT
-198 KMGVKYVSW
+198 GVKYVSW

-216 YHISVFNDCNYIFT
+216 YHESVFHACNYIFT
-230 FDKTNYLEFKEMGV
+230 FDKTNYLEFRGMGV
-244 KHIWYLPLAVDVDRI
+244 KHIWYLPLAVDTERMDALLGAPEKPERRNATQ
-259 DMILQKSEDS
+259 DSEMR
-269 VKYRGDIAFVGSLYE
+269 KYRGDVAFVGSLYE

-320 PMLTT
+320 PMLTM

-457 LVCFDGL
+457 LVCFDSL

-482 RIAWNGYHK
+482 RIAWNGYRK

-500 RIHTILDT
+500 RIRTNLDT